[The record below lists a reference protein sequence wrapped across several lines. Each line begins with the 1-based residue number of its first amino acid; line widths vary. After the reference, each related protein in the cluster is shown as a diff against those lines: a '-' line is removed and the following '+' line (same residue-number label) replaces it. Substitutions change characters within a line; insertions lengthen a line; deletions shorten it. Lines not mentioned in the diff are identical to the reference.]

1 MKKEVTLV
9 PKDKCPLDVLAEIKE
24 RTANAW
30 IFLHDNV
37 VENLQKSC
45 NEYNLL
51 YRGIRLKWN
60 ATKTFPDTS
69 VLINREILGGAHWNF
84 VYSIDADDIEFKYRS
99 PNPEE
104 IIFLQ
109 MDE

>member
-1 MKKEVTLV
+1 M
-9 PKDKCPLDVLAEIKE
+9 
-24 RTANAW
+24 
-30 IFLHDNV
+30 
-37 VENLQKSC
+37 QKSC

-69 VLINREILGGAHWNF
+69 VLINREILGGVHWNF